1 MDGQENTKKESMSDR
16 IVRHRLRIFARIL
29 IVLGVIAG
37 VIAIFWVQQQRRTY
51 HEYEVAATAK
61 RDTSTNATSVLLGED
76 VLSYSNDGANCTNV
90 KGESI
95 WNETFEMQK
104 PILAVCGTTA
114 AIGDYDGGQIYVVN
128 TEGSLGTINTNLPI
142 RELAVSGDGVVAA
155 VLDDKNVTWIYL
167 YSAAGDTLAY
177 FKTTMSQSGYP
188 ISVSISPNSTLVAVS
203 YFQSDGGKVKSGIAF
218 YNFGD
223 VGQNAVDNY
232 MSGYDYEDS
241 VVPYVQFMNADE
253 AFAVADNRLMFYQGS
268 QKPVSKAETL
278 LDTQVQSVYYN
289 SQYVALITYD
299 TTGTNKYMLNVYDTS
314 GAIKLQKGFD
324 LDYKNL
330 VISGNY
336 IYLYGDTQCV
346 VYNLYGT
353 QKFAGTMN
361 QDISLLIPGQSINKM
376 TIVSNNA
383 ISQIT
388 LK

>member
-1 MDGQENTKKESMSDR
+1 
-16 IVRHRLRIFARIL
+16 
-29 IVLGVIAG
+29 
-37 VIAIFWVQQQRRTY
+37 
-51 HEYEVAATAK
+51 
-61 RDTSTNATSVLLGED
+61 
-76 VLSYSNDGANCTNV
+76 
-90 KGESI
+90 
-95 WNETFEMQK
+95 
-104 PILAVCGTTA
+104 
-114 AIGDYDGGQIYVVN
+114 
-128 TEGSLGTINTNLPI
+128 
-142 RELAVSGDGVVAA
+142 
-155 VLDDKNVTWIYL
+155 
-167 YSAAGDTLAY
+167 
-177 FKTTMSQSGYP
+177 
-188 ISVSISPNSTLVAVS
+188 
-203 YFQSDGGKVKSGIAF
+203 
-218 YNFGD
+218 
-223 VGQNAVDNY
+223 